1 MNDHITKS
9 SGGRTTE
16 NSGIW
21 HLVVLIT
28 RALRLR
34 CPACG
39 RGKIFRGWFTM
50 NDACPGCS
58 RPFQRGPGFFL
69 GSIYF
74 NYGITAVMVVVIYFA
89 CFFSEVVTDRQL
101 FYITMAIALFFP
113 LWFFRYARALWI
125 GFDELWDPP
134 QRNRP

>member
-1 MNDHITKS
+1 MNDHITKNG
-9 SGGRTTE
+9 GGRTTA